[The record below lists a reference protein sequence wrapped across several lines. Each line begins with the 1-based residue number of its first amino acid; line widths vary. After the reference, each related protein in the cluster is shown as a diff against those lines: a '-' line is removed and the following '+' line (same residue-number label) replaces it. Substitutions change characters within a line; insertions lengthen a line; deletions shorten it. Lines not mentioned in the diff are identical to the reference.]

1 MNKFMKISISIIA
14 VMVAFIGVN
23 KLVFK
28 DRITIEDYKITNPMY
43 THLRIDSYE
52 KVDEG
57 TIIKMKLKN

>member
-28 DRITIEDYKITNPMY
+28 DRITISKDYKITNPMY

-52 KVDEG
+52 EG
-57 TIIKMKLKN
+57 RS